1 MFKEQMNKIKSLYLK
16 KTEGK
21 GEEKEERLKE
31 GGKTNKRKIENM
43 AVFLIILIVTLI
55 AINAILKRRWWKW
68 NWKR

>member
-1 MFKEQMNKIKSLYLK
+1 MFKEQINKIKSLYLK

-55 AINAILKRRWWKW
+55 AINAILKRR
-68 NWKR
+68 

>member
-31 GGKTNKRKIENM
+31 GGKKY
-43 AVFLIILIVTLI
+43 
-55 AINAILKRRWWKW
+55 
-68 NWKR
+68 

>member
-1 MFKEQMNKIKSLYLK
+1 MNKIKSLYLK

-55 AINAILKRRWWKW
+55 AINAILKRR
-68 NWKR
+68 